1 MKQGIGL
8 DFGSEQVRVGLPTQG
23 IVYRQ
28 PCVVA
33 EDRASKAVV
42 KFGTAAQKL
51 ATDAPELYRTYQ
63 PFRTDWLLSD
73 PRLTASVM
81 RRAMKETNV
90 SEESEPRLLLAIPC
104 SLSEEEEAALCE
116 VAHTAG
122 YKDALLVYS
131 PVAALIGDG
140 HSMEKTFLSVN
151 IGLRSTD
158 IVVLADGEIVYR
170 ATAPVGGFSFS
181 LAIAEY
187 VYRRYHLSLRMS
199 TAEEVKCCI
208 GTVWVDG
215 EGGQMQVEGRDPDKT
230 MQSVVL
236 TSDDM
241 FNALEEPCAK
251 VLEAIHNAVS
261 SVPLHAVNGLLRQ
274 GIFLSGGGA
283 LLKGLREMIAGVT
296 GFRTT
301 LVDHPTDAVAL
312 GLSKILPSLPPRLY
326 GINVSMVAVKTNSYL
341 D

>member
-8 DFGSEQVRVGLPTQG
+8 DFGSEEIRVGLPSQG

-33 EDRASKAVV
+33 EDRSSKAVV
-42 KFGTAAQKL
+42 KFGSAAQKL
-51 ATDAPELYRTYQ
+51 VAESPELYRTYQ
-63 PFRTDWLLSD
+63 PFRGDWLLSD
-73 PRLTASVM
+73 TRLTASVM
-81 RRAMKETNV
+81 RHAMKGAGLA
-90 SEESEPRLLLAIPC
+90 EEDLRLLISIPC

-122 YKDALLVYS
+122 YKEALLVYS
-131 PVAALIGDG
+131 PIAALIGDG
-140 HSMEKTFLSVN
+140 HSMEKTVLSVN
-151 IGLRSTD
+151 VGLRNTD
-158 IVVLADGEIVYR
+158 IVVLADGEIIYR
-170 ATAPVGGFSFS
+170 ASAPVGGFSFS

-187 VYRRYHLSLRMS
+187 VYSKYGLSLQMS
-199 TAEEVKCCI
+199 TAEDIKRRI
-208 GTVWVDG
+208 GTVWEDG
-215 EGGQMQVEGRDPDKT
+215 ESARLKVTGRGSDRA
-230 MQSVVL
+230 MRNVVL

-261 SVPLHAVNGLLRQ
+261 AVPLHAVNGLLRE
-274 GIFLSGGGA
+274 GIYLSGGGT

-301 LVDHPTDAVAL
+301 LVTDPTDAVANGLAKILL
-312 GLSKILPSLPPRLY
+312 GLPSRLY

>member
-1 MKQGIGL
+1 MRQAISL
-8 DFGSEQVRVGLPTQG
+8 DFGSEQVRVGLPAEG

-28 PCVVA
+28 PCIVA
-33 EDRASKAVV
+33 EERASKAVV
-42 KFGTAAQKL
+42 RFGVAAQKL
-51 ATDAPELYRTYQ
+51 AADAPEYYRTYH
-63 PFRTDWLLSD
+63 PFRSDWLLSD
-73 PRLTASVM
+73 TRLTASVM
-81 RRAMKETNV
+81 RRAMKETGL
-90 SEESEPRLLLAIPC
+90 SEEQAPRLLLAIPC

-140 HSMEKTFLSVN
+140 HSMEKNFLSVN
-151 IGLRSTD
+151 IGLRNTD

-181 LAIAEY
+181 MAIADY
-187 VYRRYHLSLRMS
+187 VYRRYNLSLQMS
-199 TAEEVKCCI
+199 TAEEIKRQI

-215 EGGQMQVEGRDPDKT
+215 ENGQMTVEGRTADRK
-230 MQSVVL
+230 MRSLVL

-251 VLEAIHNAVS
+251 VLEAIHGAVS
-261 SVPLHAVNGLLRQ
+261 TVPLHAINGLLRE
-274 GIFLSGGGA
+274 GIYLSGGGA
-283 LLKGLREMIAGVT
+283 LLRGLREMIAGVT
-296 GFRTT
+296 GFRTA
-301 LVDHPTDAVAL
+301 LVGQPTDAVAI
-312 GLSKILPSLPPRLY
+312 GLNKILSSLPPRLY
-326 GINVSMVAVKTNSYL
+326 GVNVSMVAVKTNSYL